1 MFLRRMKPHF
11 VLPLAASMLMASA
24 GFAQTTNTAVP
35 DPMGG
40 LQPPKLGGETN
51 AALLYFQAFERLSR
65 EDGNLIQDKYTERKS
80 GWVPDEATTK
90 LLVAN
95 QRYIEDLMFAA
106 NTPACDF
113 GVRYDQGF
121 EALLPHLGLMRRGVR
136 VLLADT
142 YRLVHEGKEG
152 EAAKRVAAVFHIAD
166 HMRNDRVLI
175 SSLVGIA
182 ITAAG
187 TNCCEE
193 LLKDGKM
200 SNEIARAAV
209 TALRAQHDDDFMGFR
224 GAIEGESRLAVDWAR
239 TRFKGPTAGAEFARI
254 LSGEQN
260 NLAAD
265 VTNPITKMD
274 EAQLGAELD
283 RMAAYYVEV
292 RKAMDEPDT
301 QKRFNALAEEATQ
314 GKWGPATQLAGASFS
329 VAHIGYTKARNERE
343 RTIKRLDAFL
353 RGEDPNVVAP
363 LTGEGAKKGEAK
375 K

>member
-1 MFLRRMKPHF
+1 MSLRRVMPLV

-24 GFAQTTNTAVP
+24 GFAQTVKPATP

-65 EDGNLIQDKYTERKS
+65 EDGNAIQEKYTERKS
-80 GWVPDEATTK
+80 GWVPDESTTK

-95 QRYIEDLMFAA
+95 QRFIEDLMFAA

-121 EALLPHLGLMRRGVR
+121 EALLPHLGQMRRGVR

-142 YRLVHEGKEG
+142 FRLAHEGKNG

-166 HMRNDRVLI
+166 HVRNDRVLI

-182 ITAAG
+182 MTTAG
-187 TNCCEE
+187 MDCCEE
-193 LLKDGKM
+193 LLKDGRMK
-200 SNEIARAAV
+200 NEIARAAV
-209 TALRAQHDDDFMGFR
+209 SALRAQHEDDFMGFR

-239 TRFKGPTAGAEFARI
+239 ARFKGPTAGAEFARV
-254 LSGEQN
+254 LSDGQN

-265 VTNPITKMD
+265 VTNPVSKMD

-314 GKWGPATQLAGASFS
+314 GKWGSATQIAGASFG

-363 LTGEGAKKGEAK
+363 LAGEAAKKGEAK